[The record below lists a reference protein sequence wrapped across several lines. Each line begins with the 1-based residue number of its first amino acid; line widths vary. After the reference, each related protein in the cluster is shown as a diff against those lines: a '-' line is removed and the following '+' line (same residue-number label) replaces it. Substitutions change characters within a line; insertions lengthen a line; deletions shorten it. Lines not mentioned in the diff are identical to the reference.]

1 MTEDAVT
8 FVTTDADSDA
18 SSGDEYTSSSS
29 EEVTYVKELVVENPQ
44 PRKCCR
50 ARRERTPSI
59 SSARWWKVNHS
70 MVGSKEEHYDNASL
84 DSIWVREDKAPVVPE
99 FTGNPVVMIDL
110 PPDPSGLEIFKHFVT
125 DELIEMIAEQINVY
139 TNQNIWDHLE

>member
-59 SSARWWKVNHS
+59 SSGR
-70 MVGSKEEHYDNASL
+70 
-84 DSIWVREDKAPVVPE
+84 
-99 FTGNPVVMIDL
+99 
-110 PPDPSGLEIFKHFVT
+110 
-125 DELIEMIAEQINVY
+125 
-139 TNQNIWDHLE
+139 